1 MEIII
6 KTKQQYNP
14 HFSFLDFSDRL
25 FPYYKHL
32 LNAISSREYIP
43 VDDVV
48 EQEMSKNDE
57 ENRTKEEE
65 KKEEGEEDD
74 EDEEDETYDLHP
86 LLRGGSSN
94 SNNKATNRNT
104 SSSSSSS
111 SSSSVSMFT
120 ISTPLLTART
130 KSAGGAV
137 NSAPPILNTSVSL
150 PDYMYTH
157 PR

>member
-14 HFSFLDFSDRL
+14 HFSFLDFSDHL

-32 LNAISSREYIP
+32 LNAISSGEYVP
-43 VDDVV
+43 VDDEV
-48 EQEMSKNDE
+48 EQEMPKNDK

-65 KKEEGEEDD
+65 EEEEDDD
-74 EDEEDETYDLHP
+74 EDEEDETYLHP

-94 SNNKATNRNT
+94 SNSKATNKNT

-137 NSAPPILNTSVSL
+137 NSAPPIPNTSVSL